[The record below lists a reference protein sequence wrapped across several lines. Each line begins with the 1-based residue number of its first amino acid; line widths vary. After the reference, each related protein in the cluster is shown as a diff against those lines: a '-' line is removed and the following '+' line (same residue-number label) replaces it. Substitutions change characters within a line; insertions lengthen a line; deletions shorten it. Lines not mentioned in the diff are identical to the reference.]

1 MSICREVVMDSH
13 FELLLWWLGSYH
25 WYKNNISLTDSS
37 SCTGTFKLFFRREI
51 FVPLVTSYRS
61 EPIWVEILLYSIVH
75 WTETEYFFFRQ
86 LCIGTLSNFL
96 VIIPM
101 IISSVLVVVVAVKNR
116 FPKLLIPW
124 IVFSILELFIVL
136 FGCYLFMV
144 AAGQAFQPKS
154 IEKFFFITIGVLL
167 LTGNVMRNQR
177 N

>member
-13 FELLLWWLGSYH
+13 FELLLWWSGSYH

-37 SCTGTFKLFFRREI
+37 SCIGTFKPFFQAGNVRV
-51 FVPLVTSYRS
+51 FSY
-61 EPIWVEILLYSIVH
+61 ELQIGADMGGNIIVFNCTLNRN
-75 WTETEYFFFRQ
+75 WIFFFRQ

-101 IISSVLVVVVAVKNR
+101 IISSALVVVVAVKNR